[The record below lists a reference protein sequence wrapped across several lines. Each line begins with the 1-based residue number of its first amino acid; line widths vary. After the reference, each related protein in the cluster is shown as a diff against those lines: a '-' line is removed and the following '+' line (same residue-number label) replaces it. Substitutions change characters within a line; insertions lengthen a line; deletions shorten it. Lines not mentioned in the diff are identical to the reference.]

1 MIRLV
6 SYRISYASLI
16 IMGLPIYLTL
26 HILDLRMLKVAFLI
40 FLLTSKSKSDL
51 LDEIEPVHH
60 EVLLAYFSNPVLQVG
75 KYAYLH

>member
-1 MIRLV
+1 
-6 SYRISYASLI
+6 
-16 IMGLPIYLTL
+16 MGLPIYLTL

-75 KYAYLH
+75 TLIYIEIQCFLI